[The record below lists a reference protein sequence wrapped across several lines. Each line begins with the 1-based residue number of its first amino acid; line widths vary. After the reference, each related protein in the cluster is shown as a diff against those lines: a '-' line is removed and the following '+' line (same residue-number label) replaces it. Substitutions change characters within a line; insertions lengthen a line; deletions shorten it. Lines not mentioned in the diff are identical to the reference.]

1 MYDHVIWPLPFDPKT
16 SAIYALNDIDVN
28 APPEVVWKLLVDA
41 ENWSS
46 YFPAEDQ
53 VKILTGE
60 PELALGTK
68 YSRVTVGF
76 PMHLLVT
83 ECAPGRRLAWS
94 TLVDG
99 DESGSS
105 AYHGWVITP
114 TDTGC
119 HLLSEETQQG
129 PFFLEELGRK
139 NPGALY
145 RYHEEWVDSLARAA
159 EAEAEKAGS
168 QPLSR
173 HPAHLAER
181 DTTMAK
187 TDIEKVL
194 TIFQG
199 ISAGDVDLATQYID
213 HKCFVQHNPYAG
225 NGVEGLTQFIKES
238 PREQLQLTVVRAFQD
253 GPYVVTQAQGHRSGK
268 SILFDVFRIEDALV
282 VEHWAFSAPD
292 APPNQSGHTQI
303 DGPTQAKQ
311 LEDTEKNKSFVRR
324 YYENFHIRGDHGG
337 SEQYFT
343 GEVMIRHE
351 PGVRDGVSEFMRDV
365 EILMQHR
372 TIDEIKLLLGQ
383 GDFVFLA
390 AKGTHEAKPCVY
402 IDLYRVENEKIV
414 EHWGFPEKLPPAAER
429 KNTNG
434 ML

>member
-213 HKCFVQHNPYAG
+213 HQCFVQHNPYAG
-225 NGVEGLTQFIKES
+225 DGVEGLRQFISQS
-238 PREQLQLTVVRAFQD
+238 PRDQLQLTVVRAFQD
-253 GPYVVTQAQGHRSGK
+253 GHYVVTQAGGQRSGR
-268 SILFDVFRIEDALV
+268 SVFFDIFRFEDGLV
-282 VEHWAFSAPD
+282 VEHWAFSAMD
-292 APPNQSGHTQI
+292 APPNLSGHTQT
-303 DGPTQAKQ
+303 DGPTEVKLSA
-311 LEDTEKNKSFVRR
+311 DTEKNKSIVRE
-324 YYENFHIRGDHGG
+324 YYETIHVSGDHNKIP
-337 SEQYFT
+337 QYFH
-343 GEVMIRHE
+343 GDHCIRHE
-351 PGVRDGVSEFMRDV
+351 PGVRDGVTAFKRDL
-365 EILMQHR
+365 EELTR
-372 TIDEIKLLLGQ
+372 YRRIDEIKFVLGQ
-383 GDFVFLA
+383 GDFVFIA
-390 AKGTHEAKPCVY
+390 AKGSHESRPCIY
-402 IDLYRVENEKIV
+402 IDLYRVEDEKIA
-414 EHWGFPEKLPPAAER
+414 ERWGFPEELPPQKDL
-429 KNTNG
+429 KNYNG